1 MRPLV
6 LLALVLVAAGCGRSA
21 ATIEHPATTTQ
32 TSRFAGAELTPPR
45 PAPPLVLHDAHGRVY
60 SLAAQHGRYTLV
72 TFLYTHCPDV
82 CPLIASNLNTALRI
96 LGPHAKVSAFAVSV
110 DPKGDTPAAVRAYER
125 EKQLVPRFHYLIGS
139 RPELIRV
146 WRAWNEVA
154 FASKPAV
161 ISHVTYTA
169 LIDPAGKERVLYDAQ
184 VKAQQV
190 VHDVHLLSAEKNT
203 A

>member
-1 MRPLV
+1 MRPLA
-6 LLALVLVAAGCGRSA
+6 LLALLLAAAGCGGSTARVD
-21 ATIEHPATTTQ
+21 HPATTTKP
-32 TSRFAGAELTPPR
+32 SRFAGAELTPPR
-45 PAPPLVLHDAHGRVY
+45 PAPPLTLHDAHGRTY
-60 SLAAQHGRYTLV
+60 SLAAQRGRYTLV
-72 TFLYTHCPDV
+72 TFLYTNCPDV

-96 LGPHAKVSAFAVSV
+96 LGPHAKVSVLAVSV

-125 EKQLVPRFHYLIGS
+125 EKQLVPQFHYLIGS
-139 RPELIRV
+139 RPELMRV

-154 FASKPAV
+154 IVSKPAV

-169 LIDPAGKERVLYDAQ
+169 LIDPSGKERVLYDAQ

-190 VHDVHLLSAEKNT
+190 VHDLRLLSAEKNT